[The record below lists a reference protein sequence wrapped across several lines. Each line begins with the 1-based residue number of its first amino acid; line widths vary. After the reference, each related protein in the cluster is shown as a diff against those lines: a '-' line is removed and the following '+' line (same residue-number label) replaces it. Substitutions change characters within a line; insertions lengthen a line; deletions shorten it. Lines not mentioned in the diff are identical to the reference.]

1 MLFNTNRTREHSSSV
16 LKLYSKN
23 ANSRYSYSN
32 IMWKTT
38 QPETDSLDSE
48 NIRENWIR
56 TLAVVRNFTHRFDVV
71 IDQE

>member
-1 MLFNTNRTREHSSSV
+1 
-16 LKLYSKN
+16 
-23 ANSRYSYSN
+23 
-32 IMWKTT
+32 MWKTT

-48 NIRENWIR
+48 NIREKWIR